1 MSEDVDLPVAEPLC
15 VALLAD
21 GRCFELFPSVIRRLC
36 VGLIDEAVRVV
47 LICDEEELPPSFP
60 SGPVRQVTY
69 LSGWW
74 ASQRRRAAEVL
85 QQMGSDQPMLVHALS
100 GRLLGLARRL
110 AAAWQV
116 PAVVQIAAL
125 GELRERQTGGAPSMH
140 FVAPSEPLLDYIR
153 DASGCPPD
161 RCVLI
166 RPGLHCQS
174 EPACLRDS
182 SKMPAIMAPMVWD
195 GGLSQLVRAVGAVL
209 AAGHQAMLFVLG
221 AGASEGELRR
231 LIGQLGLVQSV
242 TFAGRLPE
250 PMAAIRGGDL
260 FVLPA
265 KVGQMME
272 LPLAAMGAGL
282 AMVGASGSVLD
293 FLTHE
298 RTALLYP
305 ERDEAGLTE
314 QLMRLLADP
323 PFARRLAAQG
333 QAYVR
338 EHHTVSAMI
347 RATRQ
352 LYDRIALP
360 QRTIRIKPS
369 R

>member
-1 MSEDVDLPVAEPLC
+1 MSDDTDLPVAEPLC

-21 GRCFELFPSVIRRLC
+21 GQCFELFPSVIRRLC

-47 LICDEEELPPSFP
+47 LICDEAELPPSFP
-60 SGPVRQVTY
+60 FGPVRRVTY
-69 LSGWW
+69 SSGWW
-74 ASQRRRAAEVL
+74 ISGRRRAAGVI
-85 QQMGSDQPMLVHALS
+85 QQVNAEQPMLVHALS

-116 PAVVQIAAL
+116 PAVVQVSAL
-125 GELRERQTGGAPSMH
+125 GELRDRQPAGPPGVY
-140 FVAPSEPLLDYIR
+140 FVAPSEPLLDYVR

-174 EPACLRDS
+174 ETACLRDS
-182 SKMPAIMAPMVWD
+182 SKMPAIMAPMVQD
-195 GGLSQLVRAVGAVL
+195 GGLAYLVRAFGAVL

-221 AGASEGELRR
+221 AGASEAELRR
-231 LIGQLGLVQSV
+231 LIGQLGLLQSV

-260 FVLPA
+260 FVLPG

-282 AMVGASGSVLD
+282 ATVATSGSVFD

-298 RTALLYP
+298 QTALLYP

-314 QLMRLLADP
+314 QLMRLLGDP

-347 RATRQ
+347 RATLQ
-352 LYDRIALP
+352 LYNRITLP

>member
-1 MSEDVDLPVAEPLC
+1 MSDDVDAPVSEPLR

-21 GRCFELFPSVIRRLC
+21 GHCFDLFPSVIRRLC

-47 LICDEEELPPSFP
+47 LICDEAELPPSFP
-60 SGPVRQVTY
+60 AGPVRRVTY
-69 LSGWW
+69 TNRWWTSG
-74 ASQRRRAAEVL
+74 RRRAVEVIR
-85 QQMGSDQPMLVHALS
+85 QIGADQPMLVHALS
-100 GRLLGLARRL
+100 GRLLGLAKRL

-116 PAVVQIAAL
+116 PMVIQIAAL
-125 GELRERQTGGAPSMH
+125 GELRERQAGGASSVH
-140 FVAPSEPLLDYIR
+140 FIAPSEPLLDYVR
-153 DASGCPPD
+153 DASGCPPQQ
-161 RCVLI
+161 CVLI

-174 EPACLRDS
+174 DTACLRDP
-182 SKMPAIMAPMVWD
+182 SKMPAIMAPMVAE
-195 GGLSQLVRAVGAVL
+195 GSLSQLVRAIGAVL
-209 AAGHQAMLFVLG
+209 AAGHESMLFVLG
-221 AGASEGELRR
+221 TGAAEGELRR
-231 LIGQLGLVQSV
+231 LIAQLDLVQSV
-242 TFAGRLPE
+242 TFAGRLRE
-250 PMAAIRGGDL
+250 PMAAVRGGDL

-265 KVGQMME
+265 KVGEMME

-282 AMVGASGSVLD
+282 AMVAASGSVLD
-293 FLTHE
+293 FLAHE

-305 ERDEAGLTE
+305 ERDQAGLAE
-314 QLMRLLADP
+314 QLTRLLADP

-338 EHHTVSAMI
+338 EHHTVSAMV